1 MGNDW
6 LKTLESGP
14 SRKARIGQKPSL
26 SVYES
31 RGDSLGFVTNILAA
45 KIAVLAQE
53 IGDRQ
58 VTPRD
63 GKNGVL
69 DAQLSALDTA
79 TVDGVPLNSGKRIM
93 G

>member
-1 MGNDW
+1 
-6 LKTLESGP
+6 
-14 SRKARIGQKPSL
+14 
-26 SVYES
+26 
-31 RGDSLGFVTNILAA
+31 LAA

-79 TVDGVPLNSGKRIM
+79 TVDGVPLNSRKRSM

>member
-1 MGNDW
+1 MSTFPG
-6 LKTLESGP
+6 
-14 SRKARIGQKPSL
+14 AVQKPSL

-31 RGDSLGFVTNILAA
+31 RGDSLGFVTNTLAA

-58 VTPRD
+58 VTPYD

-79 TVDGVPLNSGKRIM
+79 TVDGVPPNNRKRSM
-93 G
+93 S

>member
-1 MGNDW
+1 M
-6 LKTLESGP
+6 
-14 SRKARIGQKPSL
+14 
-26 SVYES
+26 
-31 RGDSLGFVTNILAA
+31 NILVA

-79 TVDGVPLNSGKRIM
+79 TVDGVPLNSRKRSM
-93 G
+93 GYTHRASAVSANVNLLGACPLLPPRTAHRND

>member
-1 MGNDW
+1 MAGKGAEN
-6 LKTLESGP
+6 
-14 SRKARIGQKPSL
+14 GQKPSL

-79 TVDGVPLNSGKRIM
+79 TVDGVPLNSRKRSM